1 MNTKIRA
8 SAILFLALPLAG
20 CDILY
25 GVGRE
30 APLDTKP
37 ELACVEGT
45 IRATPG
51 IAEVKFES
59 DHNGKGLFHPVPW
72 TYSYFYRGKDGSNVV
87 GDLQIVETH
96 DGAVMMH
103 QSLWSMNAPPP
114 QSWID
119 ATRPVMRA
127 IEIGL
132 AEQCGVR
139 GLPSRIKE
147 TCDGVRCLPLDQ
159 TRSNGN
165 G

>member
-8 SAILFLALPLAG
+8 SAILVLALPLAG

-25 GVGRE
+25 GVGRG
-30 APLDTKP
+30 AQLDKKP
-37 ELACVEGT
+37 ELACVEET

-51 IAEVKFES
+51 ITEVKFES
-59 DHNGKGLFHPVPW
+59 DHSGKGLFHPAPW
-72 TYSYFYRGKDGSNVV
+72 TYSYLYRGKDGSNII
-87 GDLQIVETH
+87 GSLQIVETY
-96 DGAVMMH
+96 DGAVTMG
-103 QSLWSMNAPPP
+103 QSLWQLNAPPP
-114 QSWID
+114 QAWVD

-127 IEIGL
+127 IEMRL
-132 AEQCGVR
+132 AERCGIR
-139 GLPSRIKE
+139 DLPSRIKE